1 MKHVADR
8 HTAELPGLDAPRKRG
23 RPTLGARAMTVAER
37 KRRSR
42 QNAGTTSLELD
53 HAFVK
58 WLRRQAA
65 QQGVS
70 VGDLLMERFGVK

>member
-1 MKHVADR
+1 MKHAADR
-8 HTAELPGLDAPRKRG
+8 HTAELPGLDTPRRRG
-23 RPTLGARAMTVAER
+23 RPSLGARPMTPAER

-58 WLRRQAA
+58 WLRRQAQ

-70 VGDLLMERFGVK
+70 VGELLMARFGVK